1 MIQLQCCCTGFAASA
16 AFGRTLCRTTQLH
29 IKLPLQLPGPMLN
42 EPNFHK
48 FQKSQHLLFQ
58 PPDTMAPLS
67 EVVKML
73 KGQAFGKLTVP
84 DMDLTGKTVVVTGAN
99 TGLGFE
105 CVKHL

>member
-1 MIQLQCCCTGFAASA
+1 
-16 AFGRTLCRTTQLH
+16 
-29 IKLPLQLPGPMLN
+29 
-42 EPNFHK
+42 
-48 FQKSQHLLFQ
+48 
-58 PPDTMAPLS
+58 MAPLS